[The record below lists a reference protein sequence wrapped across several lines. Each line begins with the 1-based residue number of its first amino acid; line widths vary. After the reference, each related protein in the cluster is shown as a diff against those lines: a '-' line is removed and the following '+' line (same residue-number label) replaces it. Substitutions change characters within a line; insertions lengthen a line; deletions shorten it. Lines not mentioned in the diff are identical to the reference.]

1 MHYFVLAFINVLH
14 SNCEVTEL
22 DVIDVQKSTTWKSK
36 TSCLAITTCLCEK
49 ECICNALHPS
59 IK

>member
-1 MHYFVLAFINVLH
+1 MHYFALAFINVLH
-14 SNCEVTEL
+14 SNFEVTEL

-36 TSCLAITTCLCEK
+36 TSHLAITTCLCEK
-49 ECICNALHPS
+49 ECICNAMHPS